1 MIKRIIEIS
10 SEPYHLAV
18 RFNQLQLRRME
29 RDAEPAASIPCE
41 DLGVVVVDNAG
52 TTYSHQALL
61 ALVEAGAVVVLCG
74 AKHLPVGML
83 TPLAAHTEIVWRI
96 QRQIEVSRPI
106 RKRLWK
112 QIVRAKIRNQAANL
126 PREHP
131 TRQRMLDMALQVRSG
146 DPENVEAQ
154 AARLYWEVWGDG
166 LFHRDPDADDAAN
179 AMLNYGYA
187 IVRSAWARAL
197 VAAGYNPALGL
208 FHCNRSNA
216 FCLADD
222 LMEPM
227 RPWVDAVVAG
237 LIAERRTE
245 LDPPAKRTLLGLLHR
260 TVKCGDQTGP
270 LMVALH
276 RSCASLDRCLQG
288 EEKRLQLPV
297 LLPEQGQ

>member
-18 RFNQLQLRRME
+18 RWNQLLLCRKE
-29 RDAEPAASIPCE
+29 HDAEPAAVLPCE
-41 DLGVVVVDNAG
+41 DLGVVVVDHPA

-61 ALVEAGAVVVLCG
+61 ALTDAGAAVVLCG
-74 AKHLPVGML
+74 PKHLPVGVL
-83 TPLAAHTEIVWRI
+83 LPQAGHTEVVWRL
-96 QRQIEVSRPI
+96 QRQIESTRPL

-126 PREHP
+126 KSDHP
-131 TRQRMLDMALQVRSG
+131 NRQRLLDLIEIVRSG

-154 AARLYWEVWGDG
+154 AAKIYWEAWGNG
-166 LFHRDPDADDAAN
+166 QFRRDPEGEDHLN
-179 AMLNYGYA
+179 IMMNYGYA

-197 VAAGYNPALGL
+197 VAAGFNPALGL
-208 FHCNRSNA
+208 FHRNRSNP

-227 RPWVDAVVAG
+227 RPWVDSIVG
-237 LIAERRTE
+237 QLHAEGRTE
-245 LDPPAKRTLLGLLHR
+245 LDSASKRALLGLLHR
-260 TVKCGDQTGP
+260 TVKTGDQVGP
-270 LMVALH
+270 LLVALH

-288 EEKRLQLPV
+288 KEKRLQLPALV
-297 LLPEQGQ
+297 